1 MKRITLTGI
10 AGAFT
15 NLAVAFLLGTFAYA
29 HYRSFL
35 SHHRASLILIVMA
48 EALFALFVL
57 VRRPA
62 DKASFSPWDWVTT
75 IGGTFVPFFLRPTQ
89 ASQDLVAG
97 QIIQVIG
104 ASLAISGVLSLNRSV
119 GLVPAHR
126 EIKCTGLYRWVR
138 HPLYCAY
145 TVTNVGY
152 LISNFTILNLALV
165 MLALAFQIVRIFN
178 EERLL
183 SQFHAYSEYKLRTR
197 WRLFPFL
204 F

>member
-1 MKRITLTGI
+1 MKQVTLTGL
-10 AGAFT
+10 ATAFT
-15 NLAVAFLLGTFAYA
+15 NLAVALLLGSFAYA

-35 SHHRASLILIVMA
+35 SHHRASVILIVMA
-48 EALFALFVL
+48 EALFAFFVL
-57 VRRPA
+57 VRRSA
-62 DKASFSPWDWVTT
+62 DKASFSPWDWITT
-75 IGGTFVPFFLRPTQ
+75 VGGTVAPFFLRPNQ

-104 ASLAISGVLSLNRSV
+104 ACLAVSGVLSLNRSV
-119 GLVPAHR
+119 GLVPANR
-126 EIKCTGLYRWVR
+126 GIKCTGLYRWVR

-152 LISNFTILNLALV
+152 LLSNFTLLNLALV

-178 EERLL
+178 EERFL
-183 SQFHAYSEYKLRTR
+183 SQFSAYSEYKLRTR
-197 WRLFPFL
+197 WRLFPFV

>member
-1 MKRITLTGI
+1 MKRITFTGL
-10 AGAFT
+10 ARAFT
-15 NLAVAFLLGTFAYA
+15 NLSLGLLFGSFAYA

-35 SHHRASLILIVMA
+35 NHHRASLILIVMA
-48 EALFALFVL
+48 EALFAFFVL

-62 DKASFSPWDWVTT
+62 AKASYSPWDWITT
-75 IGGTFVPFFLRPTQ
+75 IGGTFAPLLLRP
-89 ASQDLVAG
+89 AEAPQDLVAG

-104 ASLAISGVLSLNRSV
+104 ACLAVSGVLSLNRSV

-178 EERLL
+178 EERFL
-183 SQFHAYSEYKLRTR
+183 SQFPAYAEYKLQTK
-197 WRLFPFL
+197 WRMFPYLF
-204 F
+204 